1 MLKNDFKIANIS
13 FPDQLAPDANK
24 ASKEY
29 GLTVG
34 KAIESEWF
42 RKDNGSAR
50 FYNNRDNFHKLRMYA
65 RGEQSVQKYKNEL
78 AINGDTS
85 YLNLDWT
92 PVPIVPKFVDIVVNG
107 MSNRLFDVKVEAIDD
122 LAQGRKKDYREE
134 IEKDMLARPMLEL
147 IQEKTGVNGFVND
160 PSSLPDSDEELELH
174 MKLSYKQKI
183 EVAEEK
189 ALEAILNI
197 NDFELTKRRVDEDA
211 TVLGVSSVKHSFNAH
226 EGVKVEYVDPS
237 NMIWSPT
244 EDPNFDDCYYFGEVK
259 NVNIT
264 ELKKI
269 DSNLTQ
275 EDIKE
280 ISKLSAKWDAYQ
292 GIRGGYKTDNF
303 DSNTATLLY
312 FCYKTDKNIIYKVKE
327 NANGGKKAIK
337 KDDSFNP
344 PKTEQARFVKR
355 SKRIDVWYEGVLV
368 LGTNYVLKWDLMKN
382 MVRPKSGIQKTYAP
396 YIVSAPKMYRGQI
409 DSLVK
414 RMIPFSDQIQL
425 THLKLQQVIQ
435 KMIPDGVYLDLD
447 GIASV
452 DLGNGSTYDP
462 NEALSMYFQTGSVVG
477 RSLTDDGEFNNAK
490 VPVTELTSS
499 GSNAKIS
506 SLITMYNHHLQ
517 MIRDVTGINEA
528 RDASMPDS
536 KTLVGVQKLAA
547 LNSNTATRH
556 ILQSGINLV
565 NKLVTAVSYRLS
577 DVLEYSEMKES
588 FINIIGRKAMDVIE
602 EIKDL
607 HIHDF
612 GIEIE
617 LHPDEEEKN
626 MLEQNIQQSL
636 QGDKIDLDDAIDIRN
651 VKNIKLANML
661 LKIRKAKKEVLD
673 LKKKEAN
680 IRMQTDSNI
689 QSSQAASKSS
699 IQEMQFKYQSELELE
714 KQKAMLDL
722 QKIKAQGQIDME
734 IAKQK
739 AMSDYQ
745 NKLVEQAGIQNRDK
759 IKEDR
764 KDQRLN
770 TQSTHQSELIDQRK
784 KEKEPQDFKAGDNI
798 QGIVDEILGD

>member
-13 FPDQLAPDANK
+13 FPDQLAPDAKK

-42 RKDNGSAR
+42 RKDNGAAR

-107 MSNRLFDVKVEAIDD
+107 MSNRLFDIKVEAIDD
-122 LAQGRKKDYREE
+122 LAQGRKREYREE
-134 IEKDMLARPMLEL
+134 IEKDMLARPMLEI
-147 IQEKTGVNGFVND
+147 IQEATGVNGFAND

-174 MKLSYKQKI
+174 MQLAYKQRI

-197 NDFELTKRRVDEDA
+197 NDFELIKKRIDEDA
-211 TVLGVSSVKHSFNAH
+211 TVLGISCAKHSFNMH
-226 EGVKVEYVDPS
+226 DGVKIEYVDPA

-269 DSNLTQ
+269 DPSLTQ

-312 FCYKTDKNIIYKVKE
+312 FCFKTDKNIVYKVKE
-327 NANGGKKAIK
+327 SANGGKKAIQ
-337 KDDSFNP
+337 KDDDFNP

-382 MVRPKSGIQKTYAP
+382 MVRPKSGIQRVYAP
-396 YIVSAPKMYRGQI
+396 YIASAPKMYRGQI

-414 RMIPFSDQIQL
+414 RMIPFADQIQL
-425 THLKLQQVIQ
+425 THLKLQQVIS

-452 DLGNGSTYDP
+452 DLGNGSSYNP

-490 VPVTELTSS
+490 VPVQELTSS

-506 SLITMYNHHLQ
+506 SLVNMYNHYMQ

-528 RDASMPDS
+528 RDASMPDA

-556 ILQSGINLV
+556 VLQSGINLV

-577 DVLEYSEMKES
+577 DLLEYSEMRET
-588 FINIIGRKAMDVIE
+588 FINIIGKRSVDIIE

-636 QGDKIDLDDAIDIRN
+636 QNDKIDLDDAIDIRN
-651 VKNIKLANML
+651 VRNIKLANML

-680 IRMQTDSNI
+680 IKMQTDSNI
-689 QSSQAASKSS
+689 QSSQAASQSAM
-699 IQEMQFKYQSELELE
+699 QEMQFKYKAEMELE
-714 KQKAMLDL
+714 KQKAILEL
-722 QKIKAQGQIDME
+722 QKIQAQGQIDME
-734 IAKQK
+734 IMKQK
-739 AMSDYQ
+739 MQADYQ
-745 NKLVEQAGIQNRDK
+745 NKILEQAGIQNRDK
-759 IKEDR
+759 MKEDR

-784 KEKEPQDFKAGDNI
+784 KEKNPKDFNASDNI
-798 QGIVDEILGD
+798 QGIVDQILGS

>member
-147 IQEKTGVNGFVND
+147 IQEKTGVNGFIND

-784 KEKEPQDFKAGDNI
+784 KEKEPQDFKSGDNI

>member
-784 KEKEPQDFKAGDNI
+784 KEKEPQDFKSGDNI